1 MKHYPTAILLMVST
15 VLAIAMAI
23 SVRYSFKIH
32 TNFSPPEPG
41 VSSPQDGPAL
51 MSCLELQRE
60 LNRRDPKLK
69 LAEDGICGPATMAAW
84 NEVVFN
90 GYALETWPVE
100 AK

>member
-1 MKHYPTAILLMVST
+1 MKHYPTAILLMICA
-15 VLAIAMAI
+15 VLAIALRI
-23 SVRYSFKIH
+23 QIN

-84 NEVVFN
+84 DEVVFN
-90 GYALETWPVE
+90 GYALETWPVKARME
-100 AK
+100 SAK